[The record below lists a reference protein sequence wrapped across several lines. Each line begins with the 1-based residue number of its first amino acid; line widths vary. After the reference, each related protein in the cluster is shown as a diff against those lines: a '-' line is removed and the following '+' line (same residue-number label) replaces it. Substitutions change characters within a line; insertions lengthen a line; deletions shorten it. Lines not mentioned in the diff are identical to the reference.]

1 MLASVSPGL
10 ITPPT
15 VCTSR
20 LRTRPE
26 TGARAQNLILVAECF
41 GAAVL
46 DEQHLVD
53 LVQNLGAMCR
63 HDNDAACRLQL
74 AQCVQQCC
82 LSRRVEMGVRL
93 IENDEERLAEY
104 GAGQTDTLLLESNR
118 EQLAVTRK
126 EMTALVGLR
135 DKGLLPMTRW
145 MPVQR
150 QEAALVG
157 DVGSA
162 EAQIATAK
170 GQIAEAQLK
179 LLEADEGFRKEAL
192 NDLQIVDG
200 ELSQLVEKR
209 GALEQKLTMPT

>member
-1 MLASVSPGL
+1 
-10 ITPPT
+10 
-15 VCTSR
+15 
-20 LRTRPE
+20 
-26 TGARAQNLILVAECF
+26 
-41 GAAVL
+41 
-46 DEQHLVD
+46 
-53 LVQNLGAMCR
+53 
-63 HDNDAACRLQL
+63 
-74 AQCVQQCC
+74 
-82 LSRRVEMGVRL
+82 MGVRL